1 MASARLRGKKYT
13 GLYRDA
19 SGAQRSAGSF
29 DTEAE
34 ALKAARHAEAVA
46 NLLER
51 IEVHPAARRGE
62 DHRRGL
68 RLEVAGR
75 AVAGTRGR
83 ARRRG
88 AHRGGVHRV
97 RRGPWRRLSTGV
109 YPART

>member
-51 IEVHPAARRGE
+51 IEVHPAARRGKIT
-62 DHRRGL
+62 
-68 RLEVAGR
+68 VAGYAWKWLDGLSLELEDEHGG
-75 AVAGTRGR
+75 AVHIEAEYTEYEEDPGDD
-83 ARRRG
+83 
-88 AHRGGVHRV
+88 
-97 RRGPWRRLSTGV
+97 
-109 YPART
+109 